1 MVGSTSRYR
10 EACARFSLVI
20 VLSVEKPAVTFGLLL
35 KFSRTKSIFAIQEHC
50 AGIGRPILPSE
61 GSVIAAAR
69 VCFGGDSGKKNSC
82 QLVLGVLMCR
92 PDWLPRPTFLLA
104 TLLII
109 IKYCRVKHNGCGRPK
124 IWM

>member
-10 EACARFSLVI
+10 EACVRFSLVI
-20 VLSVEKPAVTFGLLL
+20 VLSVEKPAVTFGLLP
-35 KFSRTKSIFAIQEHC
+35 KFTRTRSIFAIQEHC
-50 AGIGRPILPSE
+50 AGIGRPILPRE
-61 GSVIAAAR
+61 GSVIVVAR
-69 VCFGGDSGKKNSC
+69 VCFGAESEKNSC

-92 PDWLPRPTFLLA
+92 PDWLPRPTFLLT

-109 IKYCRVKHNGCGRPK
+109 TKYCRAKHNGCGRPK

>member
-1 MVGSTSRYR
+1 MAGSTLKCR
-10 EACARFSLVI
+10 EASVRFSLAI
-20 VLSVEKPAVTFGLLL
+20 ALSVGKPVVTFGLLP
-35 KFSRTKSIFAIQEHC
+35 KFTRTRSILATQEHC
-50 AGIGRPILPSE
+50 AGIDHQNLPSE
-61 GSVIAAAR
+61 GFVIVVAR
-69 VCFGGDSGKKNSC
+69 VYFGDDSGEKNSC

-109 IKYCRVKHNGCGRPK
+109 TKYCRAKHNGCGRPK

>member
-1 MVGSTSRYR
+1 MAGSTLKCM

-20 VLSVEKPAVTFGLLL
+20 VLSVEKPAVTFGLLP
-35 KFSRTKSIFAIQEHC
+35 KFTRTRSIFAIQERC
-50 AGIGRPILPSE
+50 VGIGRPILPSE

-69 VCFGGDSGKKNSC
+69 VCFGAESGGKNSY
-82 QLVLGVLMCR
+82 QLVLGVLMR
-92 PDWLPRPTFLLA
+92 QPAWLPRPTFLLA

-109 IKYCRVKHNGCGRPK
+109 TKYCRAKHNGYGRPD